1 MLTSKDTSKKH
12 TKLNTIPL
20 LTLQADNIRNVVF
33 AASDESFLESHEDTT
48 PLQSLRT
55 STWLVSPNIF
65 LLSLITE
72 CLTEIWTAASII
84 AGRQTGLQHSLRR
97 STVLQASNNLLVFT
111 VFSKVL
117 TSFIGQDPP
126 VRFDDFT
133 EQIVGIVLFAPLLAN
148 ILIISEK
155 QSLAIPSCK
164 TNLSELVL

>member
-1 MLTSKDTSKKH
+1 M
-12 TKLNTIPL
+12 
-20 LTLQADNIRNVVF
+20 
-33 AASDESFLESHEDTT
+33 
-48 PLQSLRT
+48 
-55 STWLVSPNIF
+55 
-65 LLSLITE
+65 
-72 CLTEIWTAASII
+72 
-84 AGRQTGLQHSLRR
+84 
-97 STVLQASNNLLVFT
+97 LQASNNLLVFT